1 LIAARAEMMEN
12 DAERGAARATRAA
25 TTKRRIAGAR
35 RKASLAVTAGG
46 HVRPSGQAF
55 VVARD
60 GKGLEQLT
68 NDLRALAPA
77 LIVREATG
85 GFEITVA
92 AALAGGRLVA
102 G

>member
-1 LIAARAEMMEN
+1 MEQPTSPGFAGID
-12 DAERGAARATRAA
+12 DA
-25 TTKRRIAGAR
+25 KDRRD
-35 RKASLAVTAGG
+35 G

-55 VVARD
+55 AVARD

-85 GFEITVA
+85 WLEITVA
-92 AALAGGRLVA
+92 AARAGAFRSPCQPTPDP
-102 G
+102 